1 VRRRRIAI
9 LLLIGLM
16 LVGYMFFEAYRMPAI
31 RTAHLPLAGLAAGH
45 APVKVALLA
54 DTHLSGPD
62 NGPERMGRIVDAIN
76 AERPDV
82 VLLAGDYIGD
92 RKLIGPAYS
101 VEQAVAPFARLK
113 APLGVV
119 AVLGNHDHWEG
130 AEAVTAE
137 LRRIGVTVLRND
149 AVRRGPLAIGGI
161 DDAHTGHADPRRT
174 LAAVRRLHGAPL
186 LLTHS
191 PDVFPDLL
199 AGAPL
204 LLAGHNHCGQG
215 VLPFYGPVTIPSRYG
230 KRYMCGL
237 YREYGKTMVVT
248 GGVGTS
254 VVPLR
259 LLARSDWWLI
269 TLEPPG
275 RKGGRG

>member
-1 VRRRRIAI
+1 MRRPIAI
-9 LLLIGLM
+9 LLLIGLL
-16 LVGYMFFEAYRMPAI
+16 LVGYMFLEARRMPAM
-31 RTAHLPLAGLAAGH
+31 RTATLPLAGLAAGH
-45 APVKVALLA
+45 KPIRVALLG

-62 NGPERMGRIVDAIN
+62 NSPARLNRIVDAIN
-76 AERPDV
+76 AEKPDL

-92 RKLIGPAYS
+92 RKLIGPVYS
-101 VEQAVAPFARLK
+101 VEQSVAPLARLK

-130 AEAVTAE
+130 ADAVAAE
-137 LRRIGVTVLRND
+137 LKDAGIVVLRNQ

-161 DDAHTGHADPRRT
+161 DDAYTGHSDARRT
-174 LAAVRRLHGAPL
+174 LAALGRLGGAPL
-186 LLTHS
+186 ILTHS

-199 AGAPL
+199 PGAPL
-204 LLAGHNHCGQG
+204 TLAAHNHCGQG

-237 YREYGKTMVVT
+237 YREHGKTMVVS

-254 VVPLR
+254 SVPLR
-259 LLARSDWWLI
+259 LLARSDWWLV
-269 TLEPPG
+269 TLEPARRG
-275 RKGGRG
+275 RTDG

>member
-1 VRRRRIAI
+1 MRRRRLAI
-9 LLLIGLM
+9 LLLIGLL
-16 LVGYMFFEAYRMPAI
+16 LVGYMVFEAMRMPAM
-31 RTAHLPLAGLAAGH
+31 RVADLPLTGLPAGH
-45 APVKVALLA
+45 APVKIALLA

-62 NGPERMGRIVDAIN
+62 NSPARMGRIVDAIN
-76 AERPDV
+76 AAKPDLI
-82 VLLAGDYIGD
+82 LLGGDYIGD
-92 RKLIGPAYS
+92 RKLIGRVYS

-113 APLGVV
+113 APLGIV

-130 AEAVTAE
+130 ADAVTAE
-137 LRRIGVTVLRND
+137 LRRIGVTVLRN
-149 AVRRGPLAIGGI
+149 AAGRRGPLAIGGI
-161 DDAHTGHADPRRT
+161 DDAHTGNADPRRT
-174 LAAVRRLHGAPL
+174 LAAVHRLGGAPL
-186 LLTHS
+186 LFTHS

-199 AGAPL
+199 PGAPL

-237 YREYGKTMVVT
+237 YREYGKTLVVT

-254 VVPLR
+254 VLPFR

-269 TLEPPG
+269 TLIPPA

>member
-1 VRRRRIAI
+1 VRRKVAI
-9 LLLIGLM
+9 LVLIGLL
-16 LVGYMFFEAYRMPAI
+16 LVGYMFFEARRMPAM
-31 RTAHLPLAGLAAGH
+31 RSAELPLAGLSQGQR
-45 APVKVALLA
+45 PIKVALLA

-62 NGPERMGRIVDAIN
+62 NSPERMNRIVDAIN
-76 AERPDV
+76 SETPDL

-92 RKLIGPAYS
+92 RKLIGPVYP

-130 AEAVTAE
+130 AEAVSAE
-137 LRRIGVTVLRND
+137 LRRIGVTVLRNQ

-174 LAAVRRLHGAPL
+174 LAAVHRLRGAPL

-199 AGAPL
+199 PGAPL

-215 VLPFYGPVTIPSRYG
+215 VLPLYGPVTIPSRYG

-237 YREYGKTMVVT
+237 YREHGKTLVVT

-269 TLEPPG
+269 TLTPPA
-275 RKGGRG
+275 RKSGGG